1 METSLRDL
9 HNERDSLQNGIEL
22 LTVARDNEQQRER
35 KKTIKKQLD
44 SWRRELRSNQQR
56 ISRLEELLGLEQPQ
70 QPPTAQGPLDVIV
83 EETTE
88 TTVMTDEESESE
100 ATPLGGPTDE
110 ATTPVRETEQ
120 DMETEGEGGN
130 SPVTPNEDD
139 LLTGASAADV
149 ETGIASLHIDSPAK
163 PRSDD
168 DAATLKKQTRGETPC
183 RAPPGST
190 GRVVCPAAP
199 MRPNEDPAGTEKATH
214 HTTYF

>member
-1 METSLRDL
+1 MLTS
-9 HNERDSLQNGIEL
+9 
-22 LTVARDNEQQRER
+22 AWDNEQQRER

-44 SWRRELRSNQQR
+44 SRRRELRSNQQC

-88 TTVMTDEESESE
+88 TTVMMDEETESE

-139 LLTGASAADV
+139 LLTGAGTADV
-149 ETGIASLHIDSPAK
+149 EMGIASLHVDSPAK
-163 PRSDD
+163 PRGDG
-168 DAATLKKQTRGETPC
+168 DA
-183 RAPPGST
+183 
-190 GRVVCPAAP
+190 
-199 MRPNEDPAGTEKATH
+199 
-214 HTTYF
+214 TT